1 MTIIRA
7 LLITFFGL
15 AALIYISIIS
25 FRRYGIKKYWAS
37 FGLGHFLFIIVMS
50 CIYYFGSRDAQY
62 QLFWILPGLVDLPV
76 SILAQILTPHSM
88 AMFVFLLATL
98 GSLQYAAIGWCV
110 DYKFS
115 KDRKSLL
122 PSRRFKVLSLLVLI
136 GLAYWTY
143 SSVSYLRLS
152 DYEKAEIQ
160 LKKAKND
167 FEKSNALTDAA
178 KSFLKAKKYVEAK
191 KYAEQLLELSNANRN
206 NENIYGPGIYNS
218 HIILG
223 RLELLNGNS
232 EKAIYHLFEAE
243 KTPGHPVLA
252 SFGPDM
258 SLAKDLLEKGYK
270 EPVVEFLTGCKR
282 FWTYDDGKLDRW
294 INEVNQGRMP
304 DFGMN
309 LI

>member
-1 MTIIRA
+1 MTILPA
-7 LLITFFGL
+7 LLLTFLGL
-15 AALIYISIIS
+15 SALIYVAVISL
-25 FRRYGIKKYWAS
+25 RKYGIKKYSIS
-37 FGLGHFLFIIVMS
+37 FGIGHFLFIIVMS
-50 CIYYFGSRDAQY
+50 VIYYFGSRDAQY
-62 QLFWILPGLVDLPV
+62 QLFWILPGLVDLPT
-76 SILAQILTPHSM
+76 SILAQILTTHSM
-88 AMFVFLLATL
+88 GMFVFLLATL
-98 GSLQYAAIGWCV
+98 GSLQYAAIGWCI

-115 KDRKSLL
+115 KDRKSFL
-122 PSRRFKVLSLLVLI
+122 PKRRFIIVSFIVFI

-143 SSVSYLRLS
+143 SSISYLRLS
-152 DYEKAEIQ
+152 DHEKAEIQ

-178 KSFLKAKKYVEAK
+178 KSFFKVKKYVEAR

-206 NENIYGPGIYNS
+206 DENIYGPGIYNS

-223 RLELLNGNS
+223 RLELLSGNS

-270 EPVVEFLTGCKR
+270 EPVIEFLTGCKR

-294 INEVNQGRMP
+294 IKEVNQGRMP